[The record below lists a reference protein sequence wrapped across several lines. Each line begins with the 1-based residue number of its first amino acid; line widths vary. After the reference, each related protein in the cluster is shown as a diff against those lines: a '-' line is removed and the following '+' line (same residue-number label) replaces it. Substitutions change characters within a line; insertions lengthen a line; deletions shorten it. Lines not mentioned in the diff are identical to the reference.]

1 MIVSTPH
8 REAPYTASLD
18 NSFSRIGRA
27 LAGGN
32 TNTLVSALFAHDSLR
47 DILIKRV
54 IAIVNDECIGLCR
67 RSQPSLFR
75 KSNPSDYTNF
85 KWSNYSSELELRS
98 PVLFQLFK
106 TVVSHGDHRNEKK
119 KGDVHIPAVCM
130 AVSVLLKER
139 NREMV
144 GIQTCVSLLLYGS
157 RAQKQVQYWGGKWVE
172 SVVGLPG
179 KLHDDCTV
187 EPRIS
192 KLDGTSPSLDM

>member
-8 REAPYTASLD
+8 REAPYTAYLD
-18 NSFSRIGRA
+18 NSFSRIGRT

-47 DILIKRV
+47 DLLIKRV
-54 IAIVNDECIGLCR
+54 IATVNDECIMSSLSAITL
-67 RSQPSLFR
+67 SQVQPQ
-75 KSNPSDYTNF
+75 
-85 KWSNYSSELELRS
+85 YSFELELRS

-106 TVVSHGDHRNEKK
+106 TIVSHGDHRNEKK

-144 GIQTCVSLLLYGS
+144 GIQTCVASITSSKTGTILGLKVWWGCRVNS
-157 RAQKQVQYWGGKWVE
+157 MMIVQ
-172 SVVGLPG
+172 
-179 KLHDDCTV
+179 
-187 EPRIS
+187 
-192 KLDGTSPSLDM
+192 

>member
-47 DILIKRV
+47 DILIKKV
-54 IAIVNDECIGLCR
+54 IAIVNDECIDLCD

-75 KSNPSDYTNF
+75 KSNPGDYTNF
-85 KWSNYSSELELRS
+85 KWSSYSSELELRS
-98 PVLFQLFK
+98 SVLFQLFK
-106 TVVSHGDHRNEKK
+106 TIVSHGDHHNEKK
-119 KGDVHIPAVCM
+119 KAEVHIP
-130 AVSVLLKER
+130 
-139 NREMV
+139 
-144 GIQTCVSLLLYGS
+144 GCVHGCIGTA
-157 RAQKQVQYWGGKWVE
+157 RAQTQVQYWGGKWVE

-179 KLHDDCTV
+179 KLHDNCIV
-187 EPRIS
+187 
-192 KLDGTSPSLDM
+192 